1 MRVAVVGG
9 GAVGL
14 AAARHLADSG
24 AEVVLYER
32 EGIASGST
40 GRAAGICYD
49 AFAEDL
55 DAEIGAQS
63 LHHFRELGV
72 LTECP
77 YVWLAREGDDA
88 NADAIR
94 EQVPRMQAHARNVDL
109 VDPAALA
116 DRYPQ
121 LRTDDV
127 AVAAIAHEAG
137 HVDPGE
143 YAALVADELDSDAA
157 VDVRTDAPVSLGGPT
172 TVDSP
177 TGTESFDAVLVAAGP
192 ATKTIVADVGVSLA
206 LKAYR
211 VQALVTDPLHATL
224 PMAYDAT
231 QHVYWRPRDG
241 GLFVGD
247 GAHPVDPND
256 WNREADDSFLES
268 ALERLH
274 TATALAPEIDRS
286 WAGLCTATPDRDPLL
301 GEVADDLYVATGWH
315 GHGFMRSPAMGE
327 RVAAQMLGD
336 GDDSVAHYDPG
347 RFDGDEEFDV
357 IEGMTLEEE

>member
-1 MRVAVVGG
+1 
-9 GAVGL
+9 
-14 AAARHLADSG
+14 
-24 AEVVLYER
+24 
-32 EGIASGST
+32 
-40 GRAAGICYD
+40 
-49 AFAEDL
+49 
-55 DAEIGAQS
+55 
-63 LHHFRELGV
+63 
-72 LTECP
+72 
-77 YVWLAREGDDA
+77 
-88 NADAIR
+88 
-94 EQVPRMQAHARNVDL
+94 
-109 VDPAALA
+109 
-116 DRYPQ
+116 
-121 LRTDDV
+121 
-127 AVAAIAHEAG
+127 
-137 HVDPGE
+137 
-143 YAALVADELDSDAA
+143 VADELDSDAA

-177 TGTESFDAVLVAAGP
+177 TGTESFDAVPVAAGP

-256 WNREADDSFLES
+256 WNREADDSFLRARWS
-268 ALERLH
+268 AFTRRRRL
-274 TATALAPEIDRS
+274 PPRS
-286 WAGLCTATPDRDPLL
+286 TGRGPGSVMATPDRDPLL

>member
-40 GRAAGICYD
+40 GRAAGICTTPSPRTSTRKS
-49 AFAEDL
+49 ARSPPPL
-55 DAEIGAQS
+55 PRTGRP
-63 LHHFRELGV
+63 HGV
-72 LTECP
+72 P

-116 DRYPQ
+116 DRYPKNFGPTTSPSP
-121 LRTDDV
+121 LLPTKRATWTRGIRRTR
-127 AVAAIAHEAG
+127 G
-137 HVDPGE
+137 R
-143 YAALVADELDSDAA
+143 
-157 VDVRTDAPVSLGGPT
+157 RTRFRRRRRRPWSDAPVSLGGPT

-211 VQALVTDPLHATL
+211 VQALVTDPPTRRS

-256 WNREADDSFLES
+256 WNR
-268 ALERLH
+268 RP
-274 TATALAPEIDRS
+274 TIRS
-286 WAGLCTATPDRDPLL
+286 WRARWSAFTRRRRLPRDRPVVGRALYGDTGPDPLL

>member
-1 MRVAVVGG
+1 VTRVAVVGG

-14 AAARHLADSG
+14 AAAHHLAESG
-24 AEVVLYER
+24 ADVVLYER

-55 DAEIGAQS
+55 DAEIGAES
-63 LHHFRELGV
+63 LRRFRELGV

-94 EQVPRMQAHARNVDL
+94 EQVPRMQAHGRNVDL
-109 VDPAALA
+109 VDPEALA
-116 DRYPQ
+116 ERYPQ

-137 HVDPGE
+137 HVDPEE
-143 YAALVADELDSDAA
+143 YAAVVADDLRSAG
-157 VDVRTDAPVSLGGPT
+157 VDVRTDAPVSLDGPT

-192 ATKTIVADVGVSLA
+192 ETKPIVADVGVSLA

-211 VQALVTDPLHATL
+211 AQALVTEPLHATL
-224 PMAYDAT
+224 PMTYDAT

-241 GLFVGD
+241 GLFIGD
-247 GAHPVDPND
+247 GAHPVDPNEWD
-256 WNREADDSFLES
+256 RDADDSFLES
-268 ALERLH
+268 ALERVRA
-274 TATALAPEIDRS
+274 ATTLAPDVNRS

-301 GEVADDLYVATGWH
+301 GAVADGLYVATGWH

-336 GDDSVAHYDPG
+336 NDGSVAHYDPG

-357 IEGMTLEEE
+357 IEGMALDEE